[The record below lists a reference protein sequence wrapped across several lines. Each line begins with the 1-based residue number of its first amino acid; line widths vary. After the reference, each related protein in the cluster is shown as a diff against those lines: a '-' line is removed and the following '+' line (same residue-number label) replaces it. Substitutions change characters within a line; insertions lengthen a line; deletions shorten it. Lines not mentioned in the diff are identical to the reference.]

1 MAMRKKFSILT
12 QEGFTLIELLSVMVI
27 MSVFGSVA
35 VQKFDALTATAGERG
50 IQFTVRELNIRESLT
65 WTNAKLSDSGWVN
78 DAEIF
83 AAVDK
88 NIGSDYTW
96 NPGPAISGGTLHFR
110 SDSLVLTRTPSS
122 KTSAGRWSS

>member
-1 MAMRKKFSILT
+1 MRKTFSVLT

-35 VQKFDALTATAGERG
+35 VQKFDAFSASAGERT
-50 IQFTVRELNIRESLT
+50 IQFTIRELNIRESLT
-65 WTNAKLSDSGWVN
+65 WSNAKLSESGWIN

-88 NIGSDYTW
+88 NIGSSYTW

-110 SDSLVLTRTPSS
+110 SDEVALTRTPSS